1 MPRPRRLGLHLGLLQ
16 FGYLLALQRGVS
28 AAAVTYALV
37 LGAWLLGSLIGLWL
51 PGPQRRLVLLGL
63 AAHLAAHAWLL
74 AHDFVS
80 PTWLVALL
88 PAIATSALLGG
99 GFFARVV
106 PTTTRTGPL
115 FAAETDGFL
124 AGMLLAVLGYAF
136 LGRWFSLLAPLLT
149 AALLLAPTRRS
160 PSPSARPA

>member
-16 FGYLLALQRGVS
+16 FGYLLALQRSIS
-28 AAAVTYALV
+28 AAALTYALV
-37 LGAWLLGSLIGLWL
+37 LGAWLLGSLVGLWL

-63 AAHLAAHAWLL
+63 LAHLATHTWLVT
-74 AHDFVS
+74 HDFVGF
-80 PTWLVALL
+80 TWLWLLL

-106 PTTTRTGPL
+106 PTQARTGPL
-115 FAAETDGFL
+115 FAAENDGFL
-124 AGMLLAVLGYAF
+124 AGMLLAFVGYAF

-149 AALLLAPTRRS
+149 AALLLAPTRR
-160 PSPSARPA
+160 PT